1 MPGVRVDLVEETT
14 TLDVQEGEGHR
25 RQCGTNGGGAE
36 EKVLPCVVCECA
48 LVCEVC
54 VLVCWVA
61 GAFLRSRGKSLD
73 YWDTLL
79 KLGLSVQSMSHSHA
93 LFSTLRSHPQ
103 TLAAGA

>member
-1 MPGVRVDLVEETT
+1 MPGVRVDLLEETT
-14 TLDVQEGEGHR
+14 TLDLQEGEGPR
-25 RQCGTNGGGAE
+25 RQCGTDGGRAE
-36 EKVLPCVVCECA
+36 EKVRACVVCECA

-54 VLVCWVA
+54 VLVCWVE

-93 LFSTLRSHPQ
+93 LFFTLPSHPQ
-103 TLAAGA
+103 TLETGA